1 MVLVLVFV
9 SFVSDLALLGFAI
22 KEKHGN
28 VWFRLL
34 VMRGLY
40 FQWVVLSPWKVR
52 IVIFLRD
59 FNLVSRRSFFVGE
72 KKSFRDG

>member
-9 SFVSDLALLGFAI
+9 SFVSDLLGFAI

-34 VMRGLY
+34 VMGGLY

>member
-40 FQWVVLSPWKVR
+40 FQWVVLSP
-52 IVIFLRD
+52 
-59 FNLVSRRSFFVGE
+59 
-72 KKSFRDG
+72 